1 MSVFFLNLWYS
12 MTESSQKENL
22 GIVVSYKVK
31 VRLILGFGSGW
42 VVFSYIQIFFSL
54 RLCFLFKV
62 PTNNLVLFKHTYLME
77 FYTCTKGIGHILP
90 SHAYILINNF
100 SNLWHGK
107 TKVIT
112 CCTLTCVHRDLCV
125 ELRFTLTHPKPAES
139 PPPSRPISVVPK
151 DGDNTPVDTDLI
163 QLDTK

>member
-1 MSVFFLNLWYS
+1 

-42 VVFSYIQIFFSL
+42 VVFSYIQIFFFKQF
-54 RLCFLFKV
+54 FLFKV
-62 PTNNLVLFKHTYLME
+62 PNNNLVLFKQTYLME
-77 FYTCTKGIGHILP
+77 FYTCTKGIGHFLP
-90 SHAYILINNF
+90 SYAYILINNF

-112 CCTLTCVHRDLCV
+112 C
-125 ELRFTLTHPKPAES
+125 
-139 PPPSRPISVVPK
+139 
-151 DGDNTPVDTDLI
+151 
-163 QLDTK
+163 